1 MFPREISDPVILEKR
16 ATKPAGY
23 FDQCGF
29 RESVSEIGC
38 L

>member
-1 MFPREISDPVILEKR
+1 MFPREISGPVIPEKR
-16 ATKPAGY
+16 TTEPAVY